1 MSRGGEHFM
10 VAIIPW
16 PLISEVGDIEGILKG
31 FPHLGPVGIIK
42 NVGITSGI
50 KREMRS
56 NKHG

>member
-1 MSRGGEHFM
+1 M